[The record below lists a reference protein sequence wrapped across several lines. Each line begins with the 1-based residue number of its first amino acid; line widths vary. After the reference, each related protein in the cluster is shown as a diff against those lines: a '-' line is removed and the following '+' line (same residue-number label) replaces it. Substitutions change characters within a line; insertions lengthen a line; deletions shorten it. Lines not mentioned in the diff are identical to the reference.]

1 MPNIKNLKKGLS
13 GFGRKEILLQFENG
27 APRDL
32 KELRTRRFDLYSQKE
47 CSSNKGGFTRMFP

>member
-1 MPNIKNLKKGLS
+1 MPNIKTLKKGLS

-32 KELRTRRFDLYSQKE
+32 KELRTRRFDLYSQKRMLL
-47 CSSNKGGFTRMFP
+47 KQGGVY